1 MDSRVCLT
9 NIGQGLGGDRQTTFI
24 WGILGGIESPFPHEN
39 THTHTHSHMH
49 PYGYINTY
57 AFKPF

>member
-9 NIGQGLGGDRQTTFI
+9 NIGQGLKGDRQTTFI
-24 WGILGGIESPFPHEN
+24 WGILGGIESPLPQEN
-39 THTHTHSHMH
+39 THTLTHAPIWIH
-49 PYGYINTY
+49 INTY

>member
-39 THTHTHSHMH
+39 THTHTL
-49 PYGYINTY
+49 TY
-57 AFKPF
+57 APIWIHKHIRI

>member
-24 WGILGGIESPFPHEN
+24 WGILGGIESPLPQEN
-39 THTHTHSHMH
+39 THTHTHMH